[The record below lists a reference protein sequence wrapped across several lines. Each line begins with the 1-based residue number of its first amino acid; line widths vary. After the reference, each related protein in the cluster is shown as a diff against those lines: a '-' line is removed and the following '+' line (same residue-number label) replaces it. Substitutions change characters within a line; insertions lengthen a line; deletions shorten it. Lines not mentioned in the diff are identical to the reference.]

1 MFTISTLSLPRLR
14 GRSCLLAGVALSLG
28 APLVARAEEAPAPQA
43 DNPASEIIVTGTRET
58 GTRARNSATPID
70 VVGAKALNA
79 TGRVN
84 LLDALKDILPSVNA
98 PAVGYDVGALARTF
112 QLRGLSPDQT
122 LVLVN
127 GKRRHTSASIYA
139 DSDPAQGSNVVD
151 LDLIPANAI
160 DHVEVLRDGAAAQ
173 YGSDAIAGVVNVILK
188 NGAAGGEL
196 GVQGGT
202 YYKGDGANV
211 AINVDH
217 GVKIGAEGAL
227 HLSAGYRLHDF
238 SNRSGDSGGAQPA
251 QVQGDPR
258 SILFTG
264 AYDYTQPLAD
274 HLTLYSFGTWAS
286 RQARAN
292 ENPREPG
299 SISDAVDALY
309 PNGFTPRETVNEHD
323 FSVTAGLKGGTAWA
337 FDLSTTYGRN
347 SSILHN
353 VHTVNPDLLADTG
366 NAQSV
371 FYVGGYA
378 SSEWTSNLDI
388 RRSFDI
394 GLAGPLT
401 LAFGAENRYE
411 TYEIRAGE
419 ANSYYLGGASA
430 FPGYRPSDATQAHRN
445 SIAGYV
451 DATAHPLKGWEL
463 SLAGRVEHYDSVG
476 SRVNGK
482 VATRY
487 DISPRLA
494 LRGSASTGFHAPSLA
509 QEYYSA
515 TTVTTGYASI
525 QLPVN
530 SAGARLLG
538 APALKPETSR
548 NYSIG
553 LVVEPVKG
561 LHLSVDVYRIDIDN
575 RIIETE
581 YLYGA
586 LAQAAV
592 AANGSAIPAGL
603 DPDNVAAQF
612 FTNGVDTRTQGVDVT
627 ATWRTDLGD
636 WGTIGWNAG
645 FGYVDTA
652 IRRFHAAPAAL
663 QAAGLSLEDAVEISN
678 ITTATPHTKLSLAAN
693 WQRGP
698 WAVTL
703 RNTYYSNSTQYQG
716 YASPYYIY
724 TTGNR
729 VITDLDVG
737 YQLSA
742 RVRVGAG
749 ANNLFNIYPRRFG
762 PEVYQNVNYD
772 QYSHLSPFGI
782 NGGSYYLRLTVSL

>member
-1 MFTISTLSLPRLR
+1 
-14 GRSCLLAGVALSLG
+14 
-28 APLVARAEEAPAPQA
+28 
-43 DNPASEIIVTGTRET
+43 
-58 GTRARNSATPID
+58 
-70 VVGAKALNA
+70 
-79 TGRVN
+79 
-84 LLDALKDILPSVNA
+84 
-98 PAVGYDVGALARTF
+98 
-112 QLRGLSPDQT
+112 
-122 LVLVN
+122 
-127 GKRRHTSASIYA
+127 
-139 DSDPAQGSNVVD
+139 
-151 LDLIPANAI
+151 
-160 DHVEVLRDGAAAQ
+160 
-173 YGSDAIAGVVNVILK
+173 
-188 NGAAGGEL
+188 
-196 GVQGGT
+196 
-202 YYKGDGANV
+202 
-211 AINVDH
+211 
-217 GVKIGAEGAL
+217 
-227 HLSAGYRLHDF
+227 
-238 SNRSGDSGGAQPA
+238 
-251 QVQGDPR
+251 
-258 SILFTG
+258 
-264 AYDYTQPLAD
+264 
-274 HLTLYSFGTWAS
+274 
-286 RQARAN
+286 
-292 ENPREPG
+292 
-299 SISDAVDALY
+299 
-309 PNGFTPRETVNEHD
+309 
-323 FSVTAGLKGGTAWA
+323 
-337 FDLSTTYGRN
+337 
-347 SSILHN
+347 
-353 VHTVNPDLLADTG
+353 
-366 NAQSV
+366 
-371 FYVGGYA
+371 
-378 SSEWTSNLDI
+378 
-388 RRSFDI
+388 
-394 GLAGPLT
+394 
-401 LAFGAENRYE
+401 
-411 TYEIRAGE
+411 
-419 ANSYYLGGASA
+419 
-430 FPGYRPSDATQAHRN
+430 
-445 SIAGYV
+445 
-451 DATAHPLKGWEL
+451 
-463 SLAGRVEHYDSVG
+463 
-476 SRVNGK
+476 
-482 VATRY
+482 
-487 DISPRLA
+487 RLA